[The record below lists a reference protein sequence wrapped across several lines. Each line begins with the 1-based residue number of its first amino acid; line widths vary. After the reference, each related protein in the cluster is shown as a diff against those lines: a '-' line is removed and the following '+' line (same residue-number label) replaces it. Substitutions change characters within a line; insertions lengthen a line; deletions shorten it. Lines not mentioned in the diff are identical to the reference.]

1 MLKAIGMTF
10 LGLGLTGGGFFLL
23 FFYLIGSSTGRT
35 PLLLIPSTICIAGG
49 VFLLLR
55 AGKSNVT
62 TFALAEEGK
71 ASIAIKKSTDGKNL
85 LEKSNE
91 YTAEWKKT
99 NDTKDRLKML
109 QISANAEDA
118 K

>member
-1 MLKAIGMTF
+1 MFKVFGMTF

-23 FFYLIGSSTGRT
+23 FFYLSGISTGQT
-35 PLLLIPSTICIAGG
+35 PLLLIPAVLCVGG
-49 VFLLLR
+49 GIFLLLR
-55 AGKSNVT
+55 AGKSNAT
-62 TFALAEEGK
+62 TFALAEEGQTTTETIK
-71 ASIAIKKSTDGKNL
+71 AVGGKNL

-99 NDTKDRLKML
+99 NDTKDRLKIL